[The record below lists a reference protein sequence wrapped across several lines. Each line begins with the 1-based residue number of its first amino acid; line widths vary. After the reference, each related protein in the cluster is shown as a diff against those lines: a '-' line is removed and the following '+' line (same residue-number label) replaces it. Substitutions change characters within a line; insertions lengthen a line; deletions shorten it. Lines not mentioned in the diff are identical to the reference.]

1 MAITKKPAKKEVS
14 HTETTAVD
22 AFISGAPDAAASS
35 RRVQKGRKV
44 QITLTISE
52 PLLDRVDK
60 LANQLGQSRAA
71 VINLAV
77 VQMLESGLN
86 IEGGNIA
93 AG

>member
-1 MAITKKPAKKEVS
+1 MAITKKPPKKM
-14 HTETTAVD
+14 ETRTGSSAVD
-22 AFISGAPDAAASS
+22 AFVSGAPDAAAAP

-52 PLLDRVDK
+52 PLLNRVDNM
-60 LANQLGQSRAA
+60 AGQLGQSRAA

-86 IEGGNIA
+86 IESSVY
-93 AG
+93 